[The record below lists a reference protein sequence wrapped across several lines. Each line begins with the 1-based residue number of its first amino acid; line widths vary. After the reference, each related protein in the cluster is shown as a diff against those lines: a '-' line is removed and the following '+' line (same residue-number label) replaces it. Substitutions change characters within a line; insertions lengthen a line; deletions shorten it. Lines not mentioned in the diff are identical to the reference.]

1 MPSCEPIRLADYD
14 GLIREVLASG
24 GEFRLYPRGT
34 SMLPLL
40 RQGRDSVALR
50 RVDDPIQKNDILF
63 YQRSDGSFVL
73 HRVWNITPD
82 GLTLLGDN
90 QTIPEYGVAPE
101 WVIGRVTRIFRDDK
115 EVICDGRGY
124 RWYLRLWQ
132 FTILRSLLLKLYH
145 LSERRNAL

>member
-1 MPSCEPIRLADYD
+1 MCEPIHLSDYD

-24 GEFRLYPRGT
+24 GEFRLYPHGS

-40 RQGRDSVALR
+40 RQGRDSVSLR
-50 RVDDPIQKNDILF
+50 RVDSPIRRGDILF
-63 YQRSDGSFVL
+63 YQRPDGSFVL
-73 HRVWNITPD
+73 HRVRAVAPD
-82 GLTLLGDN
+82 GLTLIGDN
-90 QTIPEYGVAPE
+90 QTRPEYGVSPD

-145 LSERRNAL
+145 LLERRNAI

>member
-1 MPSCEPIRLADYD
+1 MCEPIHLSDYD

-24 GEFRLYPRGT
+24 GEFRLYPHGS

-40 RQGRDSVALR
+40 RQGRDSVSLC
-50 RVDDPIQKNDILF
+50 RVDSPIRKGDILF
-63 YQRSDGSFVL
+63 YQRPDGSFVL
-73 HRVWNITPD
+73 HRVWAVTPE

-90 QTIPEYGVAPE
+90 QTIPEYGVSPD

-115 EVICDGRGY
+115 EVICDGWGY

-132 FTILRSLLLKLYH
+132 LAILRGFLLKLYH
-145 LSERRNAL
+145 LLERRNAL